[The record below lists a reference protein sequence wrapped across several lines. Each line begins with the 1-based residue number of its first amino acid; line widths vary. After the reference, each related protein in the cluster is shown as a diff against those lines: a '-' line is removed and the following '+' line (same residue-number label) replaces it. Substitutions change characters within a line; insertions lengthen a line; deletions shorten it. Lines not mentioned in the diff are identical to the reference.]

1 MVKSSIRKQQRAGGI
16 AGGRKRVAGVTLVT
30 AVLLGSVASTPVW
43 LKPAFAQ
50 VFAFSAVKVEGNER
64 VDAST
69 ILSYAGI
76 SRGQE
81 VSAGALNDAYQRIN
95 GSGLFETVEIVPQG
109 NTLVIKVKEYPFI
122 NVISF
127 EGNRRIKDDD
137 LAKLVKS
144 QSRHV
149 FSPSTAEADAATLAE
164 VYRQR
169 GRIAATVNPKVIR
182 RDGNRVDLVF
192 EITEGKV
199 VEIEQLSFVGNRAFS
214 DRRLRQVLQTK
225 QAGLLRQIIQ
235 RDTYVSERIDVDKQ
249 LLTEFYRSRGYIDFQ
264 VLDASAEVS
273 RERDASFVTF
283 TIREGQQYSIGA
295 ISTVSEVEGVAADDF
310 AAVQKIRAGQT
321 WSPALI
327 DNNIARMENLALK
340 KGLNFVRVEPRITR
354 DDRNQRVNIEFAV
367 VRGEKIF
374 VERIDIEGNATTL
387 DEVVRR
393 QFRSVEG
400 DPFNAREIRQ
410 SAERIRALGFFSD
423 ARVNAEPGSAPDQ
436 VVVNVDVDEQPTGSL
451 GFGLSYSVESGAG
464 ISVNFSESNF
474 LGRGQSIAASV
485 ATTSDNQSS
494 SFSFTEPALFGRDLS
509 LSFGLFYRTTDS
521 DYALYN
527 TRSAGFSL
535 ALGFPLGEQS
545 RLSLRYRLSRDDIF
559 DLDADEYDN
568 STVPPTP
575 ISLRSPILKDEVSRG
590 ALTSSSIGYTYEYD
604 SRITGLDPTR
614 GLLFRFGQDIGG
626 LGGDTKF
633 LTTSLFAM
641 GEQKIWNEEVTIRAI
656 FEAGHL
662 QDLGDT
668 GTRVTDRFFLRGKMR
683 GFEPNGIGPR
693 DGTDLEDAL
702 GGNVFAVA
710 RFESEFPVGLPEE
723 YGIMGAAFLDIGSV
737 WSLTDKAGLA
747 GTIDDSFKPRVAVGV
762 SVLWDTPVGP
772 LRFNFAKALK
782 KEDYDKTQSFD
793 LTVSTK
799 F

>member
-464 ISVNFSESNF
+464 ISVSFAESNF

>member
-1 MVKSSIRKQQRAGGI
+1 MKSSIRKQQRAGGI